1 MTLEKRTLMET
12 VYLETTIFSYLVA
25 RPSRDVR
32 VAGHQQ
38 TTAEWWAKRRQE
50 FICVVS
56 DFLVAEIRRGDTA
69 PSAERLRLAEGLPR
83 LKTTQGVLRLAG
95 QFVAAGALPNNAQGD
110 ALHLALAVAG
120 GVNYLL
126 TWNCTHL
133 ANAQLIGRMQE
144 VASRAGWR
152 LPAICTPDELM
163 GD

>member
-1 MTLEKRTLMET
+1 MET

-25 RPSRDVR
+25 RPSRDIV

-38 TTAEWWAKRRQE
+38 TTADWWAKRRRE

-56 DFLVAEIRRGDTA
+56 DFLVTEISRGDSA
-69 PSAERLRLAEGLPR
+69 PSGSRLRLAEGLPR
-83 LKTTQGVLRLAG
+83 LQTTPEVLQLAS
-95 QFVAAGALPNNAQGD
+95 QLVAASALPHNAQGD

-126 TWNCTHL
+126 TWNCAHL
-133 ANAQLIGRMQE
+133 ANAQMLGRMQE
-144 VASRAGWR
+144 VVSRTGWR
-152 LPAICTPDELM
+152 MPTICTPDALM